1 MSGATDAPIAPAG
14 PPLPAG
20 NSQRLTSVRGLAGRI
35 LSADTPSLQV
45 LMLAILFAVAAIT
58 IDGFVTK
65 SSIYSVIVLASF
77 LGVAAIGQ
85 TIVILIGGLD
95 LSVASVIS
103 AANLI
108 MPALTG
114 KGWSP
119 ALAILFVV
127 VAGALVGAANGFIV
141 RRWRVSP
148 LIITLATGGIVYG
161 IALATTNSGLAPANI
176 PNWLSQFSSPIGKTF
191 GIGIPPVV
199 VLWII
204 VAVVIGV
211 ILRRTASGRR
221 VYATGANERA
231 ADLAGVRTM
240 RVWVG
245 AFALSGGAAAV
256 TGVLLVGFVDSAS
269 VGAGSQYLFTSLAA
283 VVVGGTSLVGA
294 RGDYTR
300 SVLGALILTLIST
313 ILIAHGAGS
322 ALQEAAYG
330 FLILVFVGV
339 YGRERRV
346 RDQV

>member
-1 MSGATDAPIAPAG
+1 MSGATEAPVVAAQTPPASG
-14 PPLPAG
+14 GDGRLRSARWRA
-20 NSQRLTSVRGLAGRI
+20 SQI
-35 LSADTPSLQV
+35 LSADTPSLQL
-45 LMLAILFAVAAIT
+45 LMLALLFGVAAIT

-103 AANLI
+103 ASNLI
-108 MPALTG
+108 MAALTG

-119 ALAILFVV
+119 ALAILFVI
-127 VAGALVGAANGFIV
+127 VAGTLVGAANGFIV

-176 PNWLSQFSSPIGKTF
+176 PTWLSDFSSPIGTTF

-199 VLWII
+199 VAWIVI
-204 VAVVIGV
+204 AVIIGV

-240 RVWVG
+240 RVWAG
-245 AFALSGGAAAV
+245 AFALSGAAAAA
-256 TGVLLVGFVDSAS
+256 TGVLLVGFVGSAS

-313 ILIAHGAGS
+313 LLVAHGAGS

>member
-1 MSGATDAPIAPAG
+1 MTSAG
-14 PPLPAG
+14 GRA
-20 NSQRLTSVRGLAGRI
+20 ARI
-35 LSADTPSLQV
+35 LSADTPILQIV
-45 LMLAILFAVAAIT
+45 MLAILFGVAAIT

-103 AANLI
+103 ASNLI
-108 MPALTG
+108 MAALTG

-119 ALAILFVV
+119 ALAIAFVI

-161 IALATTNSGLAPANI
+161 IALAMTNSGLAPAKI
-176 PNWLSQFSSPIGKTF
+176 PTWLSDFSSPIGKTF

-199 VLWII
+199 VGWIV
-204 VAVVIGV
+204 VAVIISV

-231 ADLAGVRTM
+231 ADLAGVRTL

-245 AFALSGGAAAV
+245 AFALSGAAAAV